1 MWSVVRRYAL
11 AVAMAVIAVAAGRLL
26 GIPPGADLYAVPVV
40 AVLLAAWYGG
50 PLPGLLATAVSAA
63 GTVLVVLPPDS
74 LALGRPEEALRLVV
88 FALIGVTASLLAGHG
103 QRSEARVRVRAAR
116 EEQARREAERRAE
129 ELRRKL
135 AERERESRR
144 QELTF
149 SVTRILAEADSFES
163 AATSLLE
170 AVGTSAGWSFGAA
183 WQMDFASGAL
193 RCVAAW
199 RDPRNPAEA
208 FEEETRRR
216 LFAPGVGLPG
226 VVWSG
231 VSPLW
236 VKDVSETPDYSR
248 SESAARDGLR
258 AACAVPVVRRGRST
272 AVFEFYGREALDED
286 GGLMKSLQ
294 DLGHRVGQFVE
305 RRHVEQR
312 LRVLS
317 ETSSVLGASL
327 DHETTLSR
335 IARLVVPTLA
345 EVCAIDLLEENGS
358 LRRVA
363 LGSGEAGRQPSPE
376 VLRDEILE
384 PEEARPLLEVVRTGK
399 PMILPRLPIGLLRAL
414 AGSDAGFQA
423 LKEGGPQTGLS
434 VPLSTRGKTLGVL
447 SLASLDPARLREPEE
462 ALLAEELARR
472 CAVAVDNARLFREA
486 QKASEDK
493 TRFLGAVSHDL
504 RTPVN
509 AIMLLS
515 TLVRRQA
522 ESLGDPRGGE
532 LVDRCRRLESAGR
545 SFTDLLANLL
555 DMTYLDAGEKKMS
568 DEEFPLGELLAE
580 TVSTLGS
587 VARTKGLGLR
597 GRPPRPDL
605 LVRADRTELGRVLTN
620 LVGNALKFTPT
631 GSVSVEAERDGEG
644 RVEIAVSDTGPG
656 IAPEQLPNIFDEFF
670 QVRNPERDRAAGS
683 GLGLAISRRIMRALG
698 GELKVESVLGRGSVF
713 TALLP
718 PERVV
723 RTLEQKEAGLTVSGS
738 RRPGI
743 ASILVVDDDLVAAE
757 ALAEVLREEDFRASV
772 APSGEEAIRRLGEEA
787 ADLVLLD
794 MMMPGLDGVEVIRR
808 LRGPAEPAGPRIIAV
823 TGDVT
828 RERIEAVNAAGAD
841 GFVRKPIQVAELLL
855 TIRLVLDGEA
865 CRSASADLDAS
876 SPGA

>member
-1 MWSVVRRYAL
+1 MWPILRRYAFAL
-11 AVAMAVIAVAAGRLL
+11 AMGVIAVAAGILL
-26 GIPPGADLYAVPVV
+26 RIPPGADLYALPVV

-50 PLPGLLATAVSAA
+50 PFPGLVSTAVSAA
-63 GTVLVVLPPDS
+63 GTAIVLLQADALTLERPD
-74 LALGRPEEALRLVV
+74 EAVRLVV
-88 FALIGVTASLLAGHG
+88 FVLIGVAASLLVGYAY
-103 QRSEARVRVRAAR
+103 RSEARARALAAR
-116 EEQARREAERRAE
+116 EEEARRDAERRVE
-129 ELRRKL
+129 EFRRTL

-149 SVTRILAEADSFES
+149 AVTRILAEAVSFES
-163 AATSLLE
+163 AAPSLLE

-193 RCVAAW
+193 RCIAAW
-199 RDPRNPAEA
+199 NDPRKPAA
-208 FEEETRRR
+208 VFEEETRRR

-226 VVWSG
+226 VVWSRA
-231 VSPLW
+231 SALW
-236 VKDVSETPDYSR
+236 VKDVSEAPDYSR
-248 SESAARDGLR
+248 SESAARDGLH
-258 AACAVPVVRRGRST
+258 AACAVPVLHRSRSA

-286 GGLMKSLQ
+286 AGFLKSLQ
-294 DLGHRVGQFVE
+294 DLAGRLGQFVE

-312 LRVLS
+312 LRILS

-327 DHETTLSR
+327 DYETTLSHM
-335 IARLVVPTLA
+335 ARLVVPTLA
-345 EVCAIDLLEENGS
+345 EVCAIDLVEENGS

-363 LGSGEAGRQPSPE
+363 LGTVDAGRERARE
-376 VLRDEILE
+376 VLCDEILD
-384 PEEARPLLEVVRTGK
+384 PEESRPLLEVVRTGR
-399 PMILPRLPIGLLRAL
+399 PAILPRLPIGLLRVL
-414 AGSDAGFQA
+414 ARSDAGFQA

-434 VPLSTRGKTLGVL
+434 VPLATRGKTLGVL

-462 ALLAEELARR
+462 VLLAEELGRR

-486 QKASEDK
+486 QKASEEK

-522 ESLGDPRGGE
+522 ESLGDPRSGE
-532 LVDRCRRLESAGR
+532 LVDRCRRLESASR
-545 SFTDLLANLL
+545 SLTDLLANLL

-568 DEEFPLGELLAE
+568 DEEFSLAELLTE

-587 VARTKGLGLR
+587 VARAKGLGLR
-597 GRPPRPDL
+597 SRPPRPDL

-620 LVGNALKFTPT
+620 LVGNALKFTVN

-656 IAPEQLPNIFDEFF
+656 IPPEQLPNIFDEFF

-683 GLGLAISRRIMRALG
+683 GLGLAIARRIMGALG
-698 GELKVESVLGRGSVF
+698 GDLKVESVVGRGSVF
-713 TALLP
+713 TSVLP
-718 PERVV
+718 AERVV
-723 RTLEQKEAGLTVSGS
+723 RMLEGKETGLAGSGS
-738 RRPGI
+738 RRTGI

-757 ALAEVLREEDFRASV
+757 ALAEVLREEDYRASV

-808 LRGPAEPAGPRIIAV
+808 LREGADPAGPRIIAV

-828 RERIEAVNAAGAD
+828 PERIEAVNAAGAD
-841 GFVRKPIQVAELLL
+841 GFVRKPVRLAELLQ
-855 TIRLVLDGEA
+855 TIRLTLDREGS
-865 CRSASADLDAS
+865 RSNGARLDPPA
-876 SPGA
+876 PVA